1 MHEATAVTII
11 AMGLVTY
18 ATRASGGFLGRR
30 IRIPQQLEGP
40 LQVLPGAIFISLVAP
55 AIASAGLVGA
65 IAAGATVLTALRLR
79 GNLTVPMAVGLLV
92 YVALRHLPW

>member
-1 MHEATAVTII
+1 MREVTVVTII

-55 AIASAGLVGA
+55 AIASFGLAGA
-65 IAAGATVLTALRLR
+65 IAAGATALTAIALR
-79 GNLTVPMAVGLLV
+79 GNLIVPMAAGVLA
-92 YVALRHLPW
+92 YVALTHLPW